1 MHRITN
7 RVPELALLALLLAL
21 AMPMLAL
28 PVLAQEDNP
37 AFAPVAGILKYRC
50 AASGCHIGPDA
61 QRGLVLDPG
70 QVLEHT
76 QMVRSTSDG
85 SWIRLVPGDPERS
98 LLYQKLRS
106 KNEGNYPGRRMP
118 YAEDPLSDEEIALV
132 RRWIES
138 LPPAQGGAG
147 APTVQPA
154 TSIPRTF
161 HDSYLVNLP
170 TPDSL
175 GEKKLEFRIV
185 HRFKGPA
192 LDSGGEALYG
202 LDTGAWISF
211 GLAYG
216 LTDRF
221 EVGLRRTNLQTD
233 YELYGKGKIVQ
244 QRQGGPLISVSF
256 YGSGATARD
265 ELFANR
271 SRWAAQLILARRF
284 GETLSL
290 MLVPTYVS
298 RTNWMDPRDTSG
310 TAAIGA
316 GGEVR
321 LTDTMAITA
330 EWVGQIAG
338 VKAPYEAISVGLSM
352 ATARHVFEIV
362 ATNTAG
368 IHTDLYVPGGDLDP
382 GDDFRIGFNISRIF
396 SLR

>member
-1 MHRITN
+1 MRRIIN
-7 RVPELALLALLLAL
+7 RVPKLALLATLLAM
-21 AMPMLAL
+21 AMPMLGL
-28 PVLAQEDNP
+28 PLLAQEDNP

-61 QRGLVLDPG
+61 QRGLVLDPD
-70 QVLEHT
+70 QVLERT
-76 QMVRSTSDG
+76 QMVRSTSDE

-98 LLYQKLRS
+98 LLYRKLRS
-106 KNEGNYPGRRMP
+106 KNEGDYPGRRMP
-118 YAEDPLSDEEIALV
+118 YTEDPLSDEEIALV

-138 LPPAQGGAG
+138 LPPAEGGEG
-147 APTVQPA
+147 APILQPV

-175 GEKKLEFRIV
+175 GGKKLEFRIM
-185 HRFKGPA
+185 HRFKGAA

-216 LTDRF
+216 LTDRL
-221 EVGLRRTNLQTD
+221 ELGLRRTNLQTD
-233 YELYGKGKIVQ
+233 YEFYGKVRMLQ
-244 QRQGGPLISVSF
+244 QRRGGSPISLSF

-265 ELFANR
+265 EIFANR
-271 SRWAAQLILARRF
+271 SRWASQLILGRRF
-284 GETLSL
+284 GEKISL
-290 MLVPTYVS
+290 MLVPTYVT
-298 RTNWMDPRDTSG
+298 RTNWMDPQDTSG
-310 TAAIGA
+310 TTAIGA
-316 GGEVR
+316 GGELR
-321 LTDTMAITA
+321 LTDHMAITA
-330 EWVGQIAG
+330 EWVGQTAG
-338 VKAPYEAISVGLSM
+338 VKAPYEAISIGLSM
-352 ATARHVFEIV
+352 ATSRHVFEIV

-368 IHTDLYVPGGDLDP
+368 LHTDLYVPGGDLDP